1 MKFLSSKLSEIKHV
15 AIIMDGNGRWA
26 KKRLFNRIKGHEKG
40 INAVREVVTAG
51 REYGLKAL
59 TLYAFSTENWS
70 RPETE
75 VKALMSLLKN
85 FLVNERSEL
94 NDKNIKLQAI
104 GDIDKLPEKVR
115 KELEITQDLTS
126 QNDQMVLSLAL
137 SYGSREEI
145 TSAVKKI
152 ADKALS
158 GELNVSDIDESTISS
173 ELYTKDLPDPDIVIR
188 TSGEIRLSNFLMWQA
203 AYSELFFTETLW
215 PDFGKEEFLSILK
228 DFQNRERRF
237 GKV

>member
-1 MKFLSSKLSEIKHV
+1 
-15 AIIMDGNGRWA
+15 MDGNGRWA

-59 TLYAFSTENWS
+59 TLYAFSTENWN

-85 FLVNERSEL
+85 FLVNERNEL

-137 SYGSREEI
+137 SYGSRDEI

-158 GELNVSDIDESTISS
+158 GELNVSDIDESTISG

-215 PDFGKEEFLSILK
+215 PDFGKEEFHSILK